1 MEVIDGF
8 PKKIGAQVS
17 RGSGKRP
24 QAAGALRATQIT
36 SRGWLNRNAER
47 DTPLN
52 WLLEQATE
60 VVRAQH
66 LGYIPNFPWG
76 NFEHKMDCLIS
87 GIGLRISVERCA
99 LYWMTNLNH
108 KFFKLEK
115 KIWHPF

>member
-17 RGSGKRP
+17 RGPGKRP
-24 QAAGALRATQIT
+24 QAAGALGATQIT

-66 LGYIPNFPWG
+66 LSYIPNFPWG
-76 NFEHKMDCLIS
+76 NFEHKLDCLIS
-87 GIGLRISVERCA
+87 GVGCRVSGVGCRISDFGGA
-99 LYWMTNLNH
+99 LRFILDD
-108 KFFKLEK
+108 KS
-115 KIWHPF
+115 